1 MPYLCGMETQE
12 HELKDL
18 LRKHTFDAIVPDLI
32 SLDEQVKDNLYAF
45 KEAFDDLLRMSP
57 GDPHGEQIEVATV
70 IDTDDAGNELDRYIH
85 ASNCEA
91 DPWDECLAKE
101 VIIED
106 GITETHALARILWHM
121 TFYGFTPG
129 RELYPYRSIH
139 NKFEQQAEDLRR
151 RQFLNYAKGIA
162 CPFEVEHMCLSM
174 EGWDKYERRE
184 AHRNRSK
191 RMRDA
196 RQNRSIARLERKGK
210 IQIAIDRFRTAT
222 GADEESLGYLFDTT
236 AIVEYDFY
244 SRTPT
249 PEGRAEYI
257 VDNIKKYFN
266 SDLNSYAGAEVLLT
280 SDPYHPFTAAEA
292 RTLRCAIGS
301 LLVSSQT
308 EIRYLFGSEAGLE
321 HDLHVLLLLYR

>member
-1 MPYLCGMETQE
+1 METQE

-18 LRKHTFDAIVPDLI
+18 LRKHTFDAIVPNLI
-32 SLDEQVKDNLYAF
+32 SLDEHVKDNLYAF
-45 KEAFDDLLRMSP
+45 KEAFDNLRRMTP
-57 GDPHGEQIEVATV
+57 GDPQGEQIEVSTV
-70 IDTDDAGNELDRYIH
+70 IDTDDDGNEIDRYLH

-91 DPWDECLAKE
+91 APWDECLAKE
-101 VIIED
+101 VIFED

-129 RELYPYRSIH
+129 RELYPDRSIH

-210 IQIAIDRFRTAT
+210 IQIAIYRIRTAT
-222 GADEESLGYLFDTT
+222 GADEESLSYLFDTT
-236 AIVEYDFY
+236 AIVEYDLF

-257 VDNIKKYFN
+257 ADNIRKYFN
-266 SDLNSYAGAEVLLT
+266 SDLSSYSRAEVLCT
-280 SDPYHPFTAAEA
+280 SDYNHVFTADEA
-292 RTLRCAIGS
+292 RTIRNTIDTLLAPFAIKPHY
-301 LLVSSQT
+301 
-308 EIRYLFGSEAGLE
+308 RFGSEFNLG
-321 HDLHVLLLLYR
+321 HDLHVFLLLSR